1 MIKEIDLRALI
12 NNNLKSEEHDV
23 SPVSLGL
30 DETINLKER
39 TFEKDKKWN
48 KKEKTNYIES
58 IFLSCALQPIIRFKN
73 NNHIVIVDGY
83 NRYLTIKSFYNNE
96 LVLNEQGLNQLK
108 FLSDKKYED
117 LSQEERNFFNKNAC
131 LKVIDYSC
139 ELKLEEKKYL
149 TEEEELEV
157 LKYLYTIYN
166 TGLKLEIEEIQN
178 AQFYDDCITTEI
190 RNKINKEY
198 LFLDV
203 LEKLKL
209 YNGKRERNK
218 IENILLNCRLLIS
231 STYSNIYNF
240 SYTQDIQTR
249 IEENYLPNI
258 DNLNKNKI
266 FNDFIININ
275 QIYNGLINT
284 QKWQNYPNLNCKP
297 FIEATYW
304 LISVIRK
311 DNLIDPFS
319 FDFMKYLDYFGQREE
334 AEKNFDIYHAHYSKN
349 IYKKFLVVSKYFEN
363 EYNIKMS
370 KYFDENAPKNNG
382 TSIIKDF
389 AELYRKDFNFT
400 PEKIKISSLL
410 VQLKNSSNNLRP
422 YYQRKEVM
430 NASLSSKIIESILLG
445 INIPYILTC
454 DRLVENNYVT
464 EVVDGQQ
471 RLLSILGML
480 ESPFMNQ
487 NGELEYSNK
496 NGYSLKNLRILNEL
510 NGLSF
515 KGKKKDKSLS
525 IEYINKILNSN
536 LCIYKTKEVGDNGF
550 NTIDRFVR
558 LNKKATLIKENSY
571 RMMSLTSD
579 KTIIDCC
586 IKASQEFLN
595 DILPKP
601 NKNGKPYLIMLRL
614 SYLFYNKLFDEINY
628 SEYRNVKVS
637 NWLNEFNKFKDK
649 NFYSNQEEIEKFRFK
664 YLNSINETKKFLTRI
679 SKFLE
684 KNDRTM
690 ETLVCVNNSSQIPLS
705 YYYYV
710 FCLLGNLSEDTL
722 INKSDKIYNI
732 VNTFFS
738 EIKDKN
744 IMNKELLPRL
754 EFYVNQIKTYDINKI
769 II

>member
-139 ELKLEEKKYL
+139 ELKLEEKNYL
-149 TEEEELEV
+149 TDEEELEV

-178 AQFYDDCITTEI
+178 AQFYDDYITTEI

-198 LFLDV
+198 LFLDI

-275 QIYNGLINT
+275 HVRSNICIIYLY
-284 QKWQNYPNLNCKP
+284 K
-297 FIEATYW
+297 
-304 LISVIRK
+304 IR
-311 DNLIDPFS
+311 
-319 FDFMKYLDYFGQREE
+319 
-334 AEKNFDIYHAHYSKN
+334 
-349 IYKKFLVVSKYFEN
+349 
-363 EYNIKMS
+363 
-370 KYFDENAPKNNG
+370 
-382 TSIIKDF
+382 
-389 AELYRKDFNFT
+389 
-400 PEKIKISSLL
+400 
-410 VQLKNSSNNLRP
+410 
-422 YYQRKEVM
+422 YY
-430 NASLSSKIIESILLG
+430 
-445 INIPYILTC
+445 
-454 DRLVENNYVT
+454 
-464 EVVDGQQ
+464 
-471 RLLSILGML
+471 
-480 ESPFMNQ
+480 
-487 NGELEYSNK
+487 
-496 NGYSLKNLRILNEL
+496 
-510 NGLSF
+510 
-515 KGKKKDKSLS
+515 
-525 IEYINKILNSN
+525 
-536 LCIYKTKEVGDNGF
+536 
-550 NTIDRFVR
+550 
-558 LNKKATLIKENSY
+558 
-571 RMMSLTSD
+571 
-579 KTIIDCC
+579 
-586 IKASQEFLN
+586 
-595 DILPKP
+595 
-601 NKNGKPYLIMLRL
+601 
-614 SYLFYNKLFDEINY
+614 
-628 SEYRNVKVS
+628 
-637 NWLNEFNKFKDK
+637 
-649 NFYSNQEEIEKFRFK
+649 
-664 YLNSINETKKFLTRI
+664 
-679 SKFLE
+679 
-684 KNDRTM
+684 
-690 ETLVCVNNSSQIPLS
+690 
-705 YYYYV
+705 
-710 FCLLGNLSEDTL
+710 
-722 INKSDKIYNI
+722 
-732 VNTFFS
+732 
-738 EIKDKN
+738 
-744 IMNKELLPRL
+744 
-754 EFYVNQIKTYDINKI
+754 
-769 II
+769 

>member
-139 ELKLEEKKYL
+139 ELKLEEKNYL
-149 TEEEELEV
+149 TDEEELEV

-178 AQFYDDCITTEI
+178 AQFYDDYITTEI

-198 LFLDV
+198 LFLDI

-266 FNDFIININ
+266 FNDFIINVN

-284 QKWQNYPNLNCKP
+284 QKCQNYPNLNCKP

-370 KYFDENAPKNNG
+370 KYFDENVPKNNG

-454 DRLVENNYVT
+454 DRCVENNYVT

-684 KNDRTM
+684 KNDKTM
-690 ETLVCVNNSSQIPLS
+690 ESLVCVNNSSQIPLS